1 MTSNR
6 TPLTNRWE
14 ARIWMLMR
22 LSGLLLIPLVWIH
35 VLIQDVLTGV
45 HGINL
50 DYIAMRWA
58 SLGWRIYDGALL
70 SFAFAHGINGLRQVL
85 EDYVQKPRTRRGLR
99 IVLLAGWLIVTV
111 LGGIA
116 LFGGV
121 RS

>member
-1 MTSNR
+1 MTRKGSSI
-6 TPLTNRWE
+6 PNRWE

-50 DYIAMRWA
+50 DYIATRWA

-85 EDYVQKPRTRRGLR
+85 EDYVLGPRARRALR
-99 IVLLAGWLIVTV
+99 ICLLAGWLIVTC

-116 LFGGV
+116 LIGGV
-121 RS
+121 RP